1 LANPLGHLEHW
12 HAKLHQG
19 GVVVGIV
26 PDVGGS
32 KDYVFGPCCVEDLLD
47 EYAKSI
53 MEPQLSHYRRWAA
66 ARAPGRDP
74 VLYWKAKR
82 SIHVHFYTLDNM
94 KALLEIAVK
103 RLGFRSFRVWYT
115 PNHKDFYFVVEK

>member
-1 LANPLGHLEHW
+1 
-12 HAKLHQG
+12 
-19 GVVVGIV
+19 
-26 PDVGGS
+26 VGGS